1 MTNQSFAGKRSFR
14 TILTIVIALVL
25 LVTMFAGTA
34 FAKSSDEY
42 TVNIVDGSRSVAVTT
57 DGTYRDSQ
65 IRRYYGSCRR

>member
-42 TVNIVDGSRSVAVTT
+42 TVSIVDGSRSVAVTT
-57 DGTYRDSQ
+57 TETEP
-65 IRRYYGSCRR
+65 I